1 MAKESGIDLVQV
13 NNWFINKRE
22 KIIRKYLKK
31 DGQGLDE
38 GREKEEK
45 EENSEGSKEDEGS
58 DVENGQK

>member
-13 NNWFINKRE
+13 KNWFINKRE

-31 DGQGLDE
+31 DGQGSDE
-38 GREKEEK
+38 GK

-58 DVENGQK
+58 SVEDGQK

>member
-1 MAKESGIDLVQV
+1 LANESGIDLVQV

-38 GREKEEK
+38 GKEK
-45 EENSEGSKEDEGS
+45 EENSEGSKEGEGS
-58 DVENGQK
+58 DVDNGQK